1 MFIFLSLVMGNG
13 SWQAITPNR
22 TMYLECDVKGLP
34 NNIPYQIFWTKEG
47 MSLKDLN
54 SHGRI
59 NYFPNSKNLQIV
71 RARKNAHQTLWN
83 LVAILKFWS
92 SVLNFLHFNPEPSD
106 AGKYECNI
114 LLEVG
119 SPAQQQVSITKE
131 IYGKE
136 LMKLTELM
144 FRSKQL

>member
-1 MFIFLSLVMGNG
+1 MIQCCTRKIIDNAYTAFLVYRSNMHLFPIINSSVKLFFVADMFIFLSLVMGNG

-34 NNIPYQIFWTKEG
+34 SNIPYQIFWTKEG

-83 LVAILKFWS
+83 LVAI
-92 SVLNFLHFNPEPSD
+92 
-106 AGKYECNI
+106 
-114 LLEVG
+114 
-119 SPAQQQVSITKE
+119 
-131 IYGKE
+131 
-136 LMKLTELM
+136 
-144 FRSKQL
+144 